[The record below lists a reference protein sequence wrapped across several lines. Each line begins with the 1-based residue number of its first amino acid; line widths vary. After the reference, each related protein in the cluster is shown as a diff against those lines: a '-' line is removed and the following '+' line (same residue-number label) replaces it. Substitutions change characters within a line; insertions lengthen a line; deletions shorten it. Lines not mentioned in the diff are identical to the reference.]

1 MSIEFLHFLFLITV
15 LVYLAASIFQAL
27 YLAIGE
33 RAETQTLRPRIA
45 LIAFWGTCLGFALL
59 TLFIVLWWSRQGHF
73 PMKHW
78 TDSTAFFA
86 WAITL
91 IYLIVVRV
99 TQLRA
104 IGSLVIPGAFITIL
118 ISYSFSRNTSALPEN
133 LETYWLVPH
142 ITLIFLA
149 YAIFFTA
156 FGFGVL
162 YLIAEKSIRE
172 KKHTVFHNLLPSLG
186 ASDELGYRCTILG
199 LILLSIGITIGVVLK
214 QYIEG
219 VNLDWLD
226 AHVFFTIVTWFI
238 YVVHIS
244 FRQLWGWRGRKA
256 AYSEIVGFIA
266 VLWTYIGVKLFLDS
280 THTFR

>member
-1 MSIEFLHFLFLITV
+1 MHFLFLVTV
-15 LVYLAASIFQAL
+15 LVYLAASIFQVL

-33 RAETQTLRPRIA
+33 RTETPTLRPRIA

-73 PMKHW
+73 PMTHW

-91 IYLIVVRV
+91 IYLIVVRM
-99 TQLRA
+99 TQLRV
-104 IGSLVIPGAFITIL
+104 IGSFVIPGAFITIL
-118 ISYSFSRNTSALPEN
+118 ISYSFSGNTSALPEN
-133 LETYWLVPH
+133 LKTYWLVPH

-149 YAIFFTA
+149 YATFFTA

-162 YLIAEKSIRE
+162 YLMAEKKIRE
-172 KKHTVFHNLLPSLG
+172 KKHTIFHNLLPALG
-186 ASDELGYRCTILG
+186 ASDELGHRCTIFG
-199 LILLSIGITIGVVLK
+199 VILLTIGIIVGALLT
-214 QYIEG
+214 QYIKG
-219 VNLDWLD
+219 VAWKWLD
-226 AHVFFTIVTWFI
+226 AQVFFTVVTWVI
-238 YVVHIS
+238 YVVQIS
-244 FRQLWGWRGRKA
+244 IRQMWGWRGRKA

-266 VLWTYIGVKLFLDS
+266 VLCTYIGVNLFLNS

>member
-1 MSIEFLHFLFLITV
+1 MHFLFLVTV
-15 LVYLAASIFQAL
+15 LVYLAAGIFQLL
-27 YLAIGE
+27 YLTIGE
-33 RAETQTLRPRIA
+33 RSETPTLRPRIA

-149 YAIFFTA
+149 YAAFFTA
-156 FGFGVL
+156 FGFGLL
-162 YLIAEKSIRE
+162 YLMAEKKIRQ
-172 KKHTVFHNLLPSLG
+172 KTNTIFHNLFPSLG

-199 LILLSIGITIGVVLK
+199 VILLTIGIIVGALLT
-214 QYIEG
+214 QYIKD
-219 VNLDWLD
+219 LTWRWLD
-226 AHVFFTIVTWFI
+226 SQIFFTFVTWVI
-238 YVVHIS
+238 YVVQIS
-244 FRQLWGWRGRKA
+244 VRQLWGWRGRKA
-256 AYSEIVGFIA
+256 AYSEIVGFVA
-266 VLWTYIGVKLFLDS
+266 VLCTYIGVNLFLDS